1 MNTEQ
6 KRYVLVF
13 TGLFF
18 MILGG
23 IIYMKS
29 YRKSAKEIKK
39 SEVRAYIMANKEDK
53 PENIFVPFARPT
65 KVNFVY
71 DDGVEFK
78 RGIPLSAGLK
88 DYAGD
93 TFLNSSKIVCNGKNC
108 RKQVLTSKNTKV
120 FKRKKEAKRLTVV
133 SGNVLFTKGHLE
145 YLKSNTRIEGDLYIK
160 DINFLKIPKNFQVIG
175 NVYVINSDGL
185 SFLGNNFIDGHI
197 FLSGKS
203 SVRAFPKSLKMT
215 GQVFI

>member
-6 KRYVLVF
+6 KRYLLVF
-13 TGLFF
+13 IGLFL

-23 IIYMKS
+23 IIYMKT
-29 YRKSAKEIKK
+29 YKKSEKEIKK
-39 SEVRAYIMANKEDK
+39 DKIKVYIMANEKVK
-53 PENIFVPFARPT
+53 PENIFVPFAKPT

-78 RGIPLSAGLK
+78 RGIPLSLGMK
-88 DYAGD
+88 SYTGD
-93 TFLNSSKIVCNGKNC
+93 KILNNSKLLCNGKDC
-108 RKQVLTSKNTKV
+108 RKQVLTSNKTKV
-120 FKRKKEAKRLTVV
+120 VKHKKAEKYTII

-145 YLKSNTRIEGDLYIK
+145 YLKSNVKIEGDLYIK
-160 DINFLKIPKNFQVIG
+160 DINFVKIPKNFHIIG
-175 NVYVINSDGL
+175 NVYLINSDGL

-203 SVRAFPKSLKMT
+203 SVKAFPKTLKMT
-215 GQVFI
+215 GQIFI